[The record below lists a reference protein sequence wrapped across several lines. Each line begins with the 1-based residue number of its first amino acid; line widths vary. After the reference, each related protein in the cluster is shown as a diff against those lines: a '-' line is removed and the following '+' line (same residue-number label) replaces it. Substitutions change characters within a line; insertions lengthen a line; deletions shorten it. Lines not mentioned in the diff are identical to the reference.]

1 MDKDTHL
8 EMPREGWVT
17 ARLRY
22 FLFRLQTHKAP
33 GILQPLQDDSGS
45 SLQIH
50 IREQPDSNKSALL
63 HFPPVSYKPNHLQYS
78 LPLTLLV
85 HYFSQVERSILKS
98 NNLIAAQ
105 AEQLHSPSQD
115 MTKPHISQKDHEDA
129 YSPFMLHQER
139 GTILKLERSISFQQS
154 PPNSSTKNLPY
165 SSINHISSGRD
176 LLIK

>member
-1 MDKDTHL
+1 MFVLRQDLRSDVWEWDNGDASFTSKEALMDKDTHL

-22 FLFRLQTHKAP
+22 FLFRLQTPKAP

-105 AEQLHSPSQD
+105 AE
-115 MTKPHISQKDHEDA
+115 
-129 YSPFMLHQER
+129 
-139 GTILKLERSISFQQS
+139 
-154 PPNSSTKNLPY
+154 
-165 SSINHISSGRD
+165 
-176 LLIK
+176 